1 MIFIN
6 NYKKYAESFGTPI
19 YIYDLDII
27 YENYKKLKR
36 SLPYNSQIYYSLKAN
51 SHDLVV
57 KKIIKIGAGAEVSS
71 LNELDISIN
80 AGLNNKK
87 LLYTGPGKTDDEI
100 NYIINKNVGCISVES
115 LEELKQISFY
125 SKKQKI
131 ETSILI
137 RLNPDNNQ
145 MSNASIKMTSSSS
158 QFGID
163 ISKIPACLEI
173 VKNSPYINFSGFH
186 IFNGSNLNNVEE
198 LLENFLE
205 NIKIVHNLSEKF
217 GLTTE
222 LIDIGGGFPAPYGKK
237 GSTIDFHTFKV
248 PIEKE
253 LKKLFG
259 DSPPKLI
266 FESGRYIVGTSG
278 TLLGE
283 IQVNKKMKDT
293 NFLVLNFG
301 INTIS
306 GMSAIGRLPSLNYD
320 FETYTLSEEK
330 FQYRV
335 VGPLCTPMDYLS
347 RNINLPELYRGDLI
361 SIPNVGAYSLSAS
374 LINFLSRDLPVEL
387 VLENNHIVGA
397 SKINILREEIDIKGG
412 D

>member
-6 NYKKYAESFGTPI
+6 IYKKYAETFGTPL
-19 YIYDLDII
+19 YIYDFDII
-27 YENYKKLKR
+27 YENYKKLKH
-36 SLPYNSQIYYSLKAN
+36 SLPYNSYIYYSLKAN
-51 SHDLVV
+51 SNDLVV
-57 KKIIKIGAGAEVSS
+57 KKLIEIGAGAEVSS

-80 AGLNNKK
+80 AGLNKNK

-100 NYIINKNVGCISVES
+100 NYIISKNVGYISVES

-125 SKKQKI
+125 SNKQKI

-145 MSNASIKMTSSSS
+145 MTNASIKMTSSSS

-163 ISKIPACLEI
+163 ISNMPECLEI
-173 VKNSPYINFSGFH
+173 IQYSPYIKFSGFH
-186 IFNGSNLNNVEE
+186 LFNGSNLNNEGE

-205 NIKIVHNLSEKF
+205 NIKISHNLSKKF
-217 GLTTE
+217 GLPTE
-222 LIDIGGGFPAPYGKK
+222 IIDIGGGFPAPYGKK
-237 GSTIDFHTFKV
+237 GNTIDFHNLKV
-248 PIEKE
+248 PIENE
-253 LKKLFG
+253 LKNLFG

-283 IQVNKKMKDT
+283 VQVNKKTKET

-320 FETYTLSEEK
+320 FETYAFSDEK
-330 FQYRV
+330 LQYRV

-347 RNINLPELYRGDLI
+347 RKINLPELYRGDLI
-361 SIPNVGAYSLSAS
+361 TIPNVGAYSLSAS

-387 VLENNHIVGA
+387 VLEKNHIISA
-397 SKINILREEIDIKGG
+397 SKINILRKEMDIKGG